1 MSTSKTKSIR
11 YIFSGHESF
20 PCKSL
25 WLKKGYDYIVAGN
38 NFNNPE
44 AVIGLGVGKNMVA
57 SIRFWLRAFGLIEND
72 KPTALANYL
81 FNEQD
86 GKDKYLEDIATL
98 WLLHFNLVFSE
109 EATLYHMFF
118 CGVQRERTHF
128 EREQVL
134 TYVKLRMVEAGK
146 PTLFNPNTVKKD
158 IAVLLQNYTLPRKP
172 QSNEDYSSLL
182 IDLDLIRQNSESKS
196 YYFNVDGKRQVTK
209 EIFLY
214 GLLKLKEQEGD
225 NTIPFDTIQEC
236 VGLVFCM
243 QDFETIEMLKQ
254 LAVEYSECFAYSD
267 VAGIKQVQF
276 TKDLD
281 VKQVLDNYYV
291 PSLLL
296 YQQHI
301 SQAYRLKRRRP

>member
-1 MSTSKTKSIR
+1 MSTNNKTKGTK
-11 YIFSGHESF
+11 YTFSGHESF

-25 WLKKGYDYIVAGN
+25 WLKKGYDFVVAGN
-38 NFNNPE
+38 DFNSPD

-72 KPTALANYL
+72 QPTALANYL
-81 FNEQD
+81 FSNQD

-109 EATLYHMFF
+109 EATLYNMFF
-118 CGVQRERTHF
+118 CGVQRERTHL

-146 PTLFNPNTVKKD
+146 TAIFNPNTVKKD

-182 IDLDLIRQNSESKS
+182 IDLDLIRQNSESKN
-196 YYFNVDGKRQVTK
+196 YYFNADGKRQVTK

-225 NTIPFDTIQEC
+225 NTISFEKIQEK

-243 QDFETIEMLKQ
+243 HDFETMEMLKL
-254 LAVEYSECFAYSD
+254 LASQYSQYFAYSD

-276 TKDLD
+276 TKNMDI
-281 VKQVLDNYYV
+281 KQVLDSYYGKD
-291 PSLLL
+291 
-296 YQQHI
+296 I
-301 SQAYRLKRRRP
+301 

>member
-1 MSTSKTKSIR
+1 MSAINKAKGVKYT
-11 YIFSGHESF
+11 FSGHESF

-25 WLKKGYDYIVAGN
+25 WLKKGYDFVVAGN
-38 NFNNPE
+38 DFNSPK

-57 SIRFWLRAFGLIEND
+57 SIRFWLKAFGITEND
-72 KPTALANYL
+72 EITWLGDYL
-81 FNEQD
+81 FDESK

-109 EATLYHMFF
+109 EATLYKMFF
-118 CGVQRERTHF
+118 CGVQHERTHF

-134 TYVKLRMVEAGK
+134 TYVKLRMVEANK
-146 PTLFNPNTVKKD
+146 MTLFNANTVKKD
-158 IAVLLQNYTLPRKP
+158 IAVLLQNYTLPRKA
-172 QSNEDYSSLL
+172 QSNEDFSSLL
-182 IDLDLIRQNSESKS
+182 IDLDLIRQSPEGKG
-196 YYFNVDGKRQVTK
+196 YYFNVDGKRVVTK

-214 GLLKLKEQEGD
+214 GLLKLREQEGD
-225 NTIPFDTIQEC
+225 NTIPFDTIQER

-254 LAVEYSECFAYSD
+254 LASDYGQYLAYSD

-281 VKQVLDNYYV
+281 LKQVLDNYYGKD
-291 PSLLL
+291 
-296 YQQHI
+296 I
-301 SQAYRLKRRRP
+301 

>member
-1 MSTSKTKSIR
+1 MSISRVKKYT
-11 YIFSGHESF
+11 FSGHESF
-20 PCKSL
+20 PCKTL
-25 WLKKGYDYIVAGN
+25 WLKKGYDFVVAGN
-38 NFNNPE
+38 DFNSPE

-57 SIRFWLRAFGLIEND
+57 SIRFWLKAFGITEND
-72 KPTALANYL
+72 NISRLGDYL
-81 FNEQD
+81 FDESK

-109 EATLYHMFF
+109 EASLYNMFF
-118 CGVQRERTHF
+118 CGLQRERTHF

-146 PTLFNPNTVKKD
+146 TTQLNANTVKKD
-158 IAVLLQNYTLPRKP
+158 IGVLLQNYSLPRKP
-172 QSNEDYSSLL
+172 QSNEDFSSLL
-182 IDLDLIRQNSESKS
+182 IDLDLIRQNAEGKG
-196 YYFNVDGKRQVTK
+196 YFINVDGKRKVTK

-225 NTIPFDTIQEC
+225 NTISFDTIQEK

-254 LAVEYSECFAYSD
+254 LASDYSEYLAYSD

-276 TKDLD
+276 IKDLD
-281 VKQVLDNYYV
+281 VKQVLDDYYG
-291 PSLLL
+291 
-296 YQQHI
+296 I
-301 SQAYRLKRRRP
+301 